1 MYTKEFVVRW
11 NDLDANK
18 HLGNSEYIAY
28 MSDTRMSFLEEYD
41 IGLDVMTKHGLGPIV
56 FYEQINYFKEIRLGD
71 TITVSLTVN
80 GHSED
85 GRFVVME
92 HNFYNSDGENLAH
105 SEILFSWIIMES
117 RRLGRLTPDLQTRI
131 RSFPRSK
138 DFKILS
144 KDAIK
149 KFRRIPVDLNEKRG

>member
-41 IGLDVMTKHGLGPIV
+41 IGLNVMSKHRLGPIV
-56 FYEQINYFKEIRLGD
+56 LYEQINYFKEIRLGD
-71 TITVSLTVN
+71 IISVSLIVK

-92 HNFYNSDGENLAH
+92 HSFYNSDGKNLAY
-105 SEILFSWIIMES
+105 SEILFSWINMETRS
-117 RRLGRLTPDLQTRI
+117 LGRLPLELQSKI
-131 RSFPRSK
+131 KSFPRSK

-144 KDAIK
+144 KEAIK
-149 KFRRIPVDLNEKRG
+149 KYRRIPVDLN